1 MFSGF
6 KVDEIQGKYQDSGR
20 SAFILKMPNLVKTA
34 TEKNCMH
41 CCFSPSMFL
50 MCNFFSSSLD
60 FTSDSRG
67 LDISLSSS
75 DTLAGLIC
83 CQLWRRRRG
92 DQRWWEVK
100 RMKGIQSIQNLHPYV
115 VDVLRRCRR
124 QPRSNFGEH
133 MKSNF
138 FFQFLVIFN
147 TAGSLGWVNIAYMI
161 TLKTSFWFYFISF
174 RWIWLSTQ
182 ICKGSKKA
190 WYIRNTLLHPCGWC
204 MKCSFY
210 NS

>member
-6 KVDEIQGKYQDSGR
+6 IVDEIQGKTSG
-20 SAFILKMPNLVKTA
+20 L
-34 TEKNCMH
+34 
-41 CCFSPSMFL
+41 CFSLSKNNYGEKVHTLLLFTIYVCYVLYFFL
-50 MCNFFSSSLD
+50 SSQD

-100 RMKGIQSIQNLHPYV
+100 SMKGIQSIKNLHPYV

-124 QPRSNFGEH
+124 QPQSNFGEH
-133 MKSNF
+133 VISKNGLFSPNF
-138 FFQFLVIFN
+138 L
-147 TAGSLGWVNIAYMI
+147 
-161 TLKTSFWFYFISF
+161 SF
-174 RWIWLSTQ
+174 STQ
-182 ICKGSKKA
+182 
-190 WYIRNTLLHPCGWC
+190 LVV
-204 MKCSFY
+204 
-210 NS
+210 